1 MRKKVISAVAV
12 TLTSALLLS
21 GCSFN
26 FIKYYLRKS
35 PKEAMEEYLE
45 EKYDDDVTCISWSME
60 DNYLAYWNKSCFSG
74 KFTSEKYPGVTINVG
89 ATLKDNKMEYTFHD
103 DYQQETYREGVNE
116 LMEDTAAKYFN
127 GEYYVVTKDAGKVDD
142 ESVEYMEF
150 DEYVKRWLRYT
161 ICIFVDDMPDDEAYD
176 AMLDFVEDAQG
187 QGFKCDFYLG
197 KPNEEKRSSDE
208 FFDKLENDEDFDFW
222 YNNNVIW
229 LYQKKLSL
237 SEEDASN

>member
-1 MRKKVISAVAV
+1 M
-12 TLTSALLLS
+12 
-21 GCSFN
+21 
-26 FIKYYLRKS
+26 RKS

-60 DNYLAYWNKSCFSG
+60 DNYLAYWNKSCFGG
-74 KFTSEKYPGVTINVG
+74 KFTSEKYPGVTIKVS

-103 DYQQETYREGVNE
+103 DYQQETYLDGVNE
-116 LMEDTAAKYFN
+116 IMEDTAAKYFN
-127 GEYYVVTKDAGKVDD
+127 GEYYVVTKGAGKVDD
-142 ESVEYMEF
+142 ETVEHMEF

-161 ICIFVDDMPDDEAYD
+161 ICIFVDDIPDDEAYD
-176 AMLDFVEDAQG
+176 EMLDFVDDAEG

-197 KPNEEKRSSDE
+197 KPNEAKRSSDE

-229 LYQKKLSL
+229 LYKTNLSL
-237 SEEDASN
+237 NEDDASN